1 MRILVTGGSGF
12 VGSAL
17 GPRLIAEGHD
27 VYSTCRPGSSV
38 GFGKAVEWD
47 VMRRID
53 AAQFPGDVDAV
64 IHLAQ
69 ARHYRSFPSDAR
81 EGFDVNVG
89 MTFSLLEWAATAGVK
104 HFCLVSS
111 GSVYEPFANALRE
124 DLTPSPSGF
133 LGASKLA
140 AETIAKPFSSVLNL
154 NILRLFFPFGPSQRD
169 RLIPDL
175 IRRVRE
181 GLPIQVTPN
190 GEGLRLTP
198 SYIGDVADVFVE
210 SIARSWCGTINV
222 AAPEALSIRQISD
235 VIGRQLGCAP
245 RLEVV
250 DKAAADIVPSLE
262 RLAALYDLKRFSS
275 FDEGLRRTLEGP
287 QPGQPL
293 RSAKALR

>member
-17 GPRLIAEGHD
+17 GPRLLAEGHD
-27 VYSTCRPGSSV
+27 VYSTCRPGSTV

-47 VMRRID
+47 VTRRIS
-53 AAQFPGDVDAV
+53 AEKFPGDVDAV

-81 EGFDVNVG
+81 EGFDVNIG

-104 HFCLVSS
+104 HFGLVSS
-111 GSVYEPFANALRE
+111 GAVYEPFTGSLRE
-124 DLTPSPSGF
+124 DSMTSPSGF

-140 AETIAKPFSSVLNL
+140 AETIARPFSNVFNL
-154 NILRLFFPFGPSQRD
+154 NILRLFFPFGPAQRD

-181 GLPIQVTPN
+181 GQPIQVTPN

-198 SYIGDVADVFVE
+198 SYIDDVVDVFVE

-222 AAPEALSIRQISD
+222 AAPESLSIRQISEI
-235 VIGRQLGCAP
+235 IGRRLGCAP
-245 RLEVV
+245 RLEIV
-250 DKAAADIVPSLE
+250 DKAPVDIVPSVE
-262 RLAALYDLKRFSS
+262 RLANLYDLKRFSS
-275 FDEGLRRTLEGP
+275 FDEGLRRTLDEAR
-287 QPGQPL
+287 PGQSP
-293 RSAKALR
+293 RSAEALQ

>member
-17 GPRLIAEGHD
+17 GPRLIVEGHD
-27 VYSTCRPGSSV
+27 VYSTCRSGSAV

-47 VMRRID
+47 VMHRID
-53 AAQFPGDVDAV
+53 PTKFPGNIDAV

-69 ARHYRSFPSDAR
+69 ARHYRNFPSDAR

-89 MTFSLLEWAATAGVK
+89 MTFSLLEWAATTGVK

-111 GSVYEPFANALRE
+111 GSVYEPFAGALRE
-124 DLTPSPSGF
+124 DSIASPSGF

-140 AETIAKPFSSVLNL
+140 AEMIAKPFSSLFNL
-154 NILRLFFPFGPSQRD
+154 NILRLFFPFGPTQRD

-181 GLPIQVTPN
+181 GQPIQVTSD

-198 SYIGDVADVFVE
+198 SYIDDVVDVFVE
-210 SIARSWCGTINV
+210 SIARSWCGTVNV
-222 AAPEALSIRQISD
+222 ATPEALSIRQISE
-235 VIGRQLGCAP
+235 VIGRQIGCTP
-245 RLEVV
+245 RIEVV
-250 DKAAADIVPSLE
+250 DKNSVDIVPSLE

-275 FDEGLRRTLEGP
+275 FDEGLRRTLEGIRP
-287 QPGQPL
+287 RQPL
-293 RSAKALR
+293 RSAKAFQ